1 MQFKPILR
9 FQFHLHFVYFINC
22 LWQWPVRSGPS
33 RTVCVALRQCGSV
46 KGAWSWTMA
55 SGPQFQGPGGSE
67 VRPLLGPDLV
77 LELSRMLGVRAPG
90 PPNSNDTLVC
100 AFDWEFRGRV
110 LGGPLPLSEVRA
122 RMLRRIAP
130 KFGNSWG
137 ARPRCPRGVSIA
149 RSEPAAV
156 EKELS
161 ASIGATFEQHD
172 LEGEGTHCLAF
183 AANTRTTSPA
193 F

>member
-1 MQFKPILR
+1 
-9 FQFHLHFVYFINC
+9 
-22 LWQWPVRSGPS
+22 
-33 RTVCVALRQCGSV
+33 
-46 KGAWSWTMA
+46 MA

-90 PPNSNDTLVC
+90 PPNSNDTFVC
-100 AFDWEFRGRV
+100 AFDWEFWGLILGALSRFLRSERKCCAKLHRNLAI
-110 LGGPLPLSEVRA
+110 LGGRA
-122 RMLRRIAP
+122 H
-130 KFGNSWG
+130 G
-137 ARPRCPRGVSIA
+137 RPRDVSIA
-149 RSEPAAV
+149 RSEPAAA

>member
-1 MQFKPILR
+1 MCSIS
-9 FQFHLHFVYFINC
+9 Y

-110 LGGPLPLSEVRA
+110 LGALSRFLRSERECCAESHRNSEILGGRAHDAPEVSALLGVSRKRTFGEHRRDMPPAA
-122 RMLRRIAP
+122 RYR
-130 KFGNSWG
+130 G
-137 ARPRCPRGVSIA
+137 RGVSLFGF
-149 RSEPAAV
+149 RRKHEDH
-156 EKELS
+156 LS
-161 ASIGATFEQHD
+161 CFLKPLPH
-172 LEGEGTHCLAF
+172 
-183 AANTRTTSPA
+183 P
-193 F
+193 